1 MWINMSETPTVFS
14 KGYLFL
20 DDGTR
25 LFVKYTLARYG
36 LVRVSLYTPKN
47 VIFKGNMMLF
57 DDDIITKN
65 GDHEYWFTL
74 VCGSLNVMSIG
85 RAVAEKLAK
94 HYITCEGCSENRSKL
109 TSRQAS
115 VAQMLVLG
123 SIDIE
128 DVEYLLQCDVSDL
141 PSAFHD
147 YVQEYGEEYD
157 EWCKKQVINHSI

>member
-1 MWINMSETPTVFS
+1 MSENPTVFS

-20 DDGTR
+20 NDETR
-25 LFVKYTLARYG
+25 LFVKYTLIRYG

-47 VIFKGNMMLF
+47 VIFKGNTMLF

-74 VCGSLNVMSIG
+74 AFGSLGVMSIG

-94 HYITCEGCSENRSKL
+94 HYITCGECSENRSKL

-115 VAQMLVLG
+115 AAKMLALK
-123 SIDIE
+123 SIGIE

-157 EWCKKQVINHSI
+157 NWCKEQVINHSI